1 MFLGGWGEQDAM
13 LFVQALVPAR
23 IIWPN
28 SLQLVPGMFRILLLH
43 DLIPLHLHCVMNQ
56 VAL

>member
-1 MFLGGWGEQDAM
+1 M

-28 SLQLVPGMFRILLLH
+28 SLQLVPGMFTLWLH
-43 DLIPLHLHCVMNQ
+43 VLIPLHLHCVMKQ
-56 VAL
+56 VAP